1 MAKRPMCLL
10 CFLMVLSLGALELM
24 GIPLIRGNPLP
35 LNVQEQIE
43 AHPGSMICGEV
54 EQYENTEFSQS
65 VYLKKTYLIHQSK
78 KFPIENVRIF
88 LKKEEDLK
96 PGMRILVKGTL
107 KRVEGPAN
115 PGGFDSQQYY
125 ACRHIYYFMKNAVLQ
140 KKTAVYSGYRQLLLE
155 IKESCR
161 QILKEAAGKDAP
173 VFCAM
178 TLGDKQ
184 ELDPET
190 QMRYQL
196 AGIIHILAISGL
208 HISILG
214 MGLYNLLK
222 KMGLGIWPA
231 GIFSLGVMLQYGIM
245 TGGSVSTMRAV
256 TMFLIAMG
264 ARITGRIYDMMSAL
278 SVTAM
283 MILVESPASP
293 GQRISSVLW
302 LCSGNGARCGKDLC
316 PCRSGEKMDKG
327 TGKSYSSSAC
337 DFAGDAEVFR
347 RSLYCRIYPESV
359 GASKCGG
366 SADWRNGGA
375 AAGNSQYSCGK
386 TGNPAGKGTAA
397 FL

>member
-10 CFLMVLSLGALELM
+10 CFLIVLSLGALELM

-115 PGGFDSQQYY
+115 PGGFDSQHFY

-196 AGIIHILAISGL
+196 AGIIHILAISGVKTLKLDIPLVPETSIKWALMPL
-208 HISILG
+208 HIAKIYILKLCLDEEIIPRCRFPCSRG
-214 MGLYNLLK
+214 YLTKCINQQK
-222 KMGLGIWPA
+222 K
-231 GIFSLGVMLQYGIM
+231 Q
-245 TGGSVSTMRAV
+245 
-256 TMFLIAMG
+256 
-264 ARITGRIYDMMSAL
+264 
-278 SVTAM
+278 
-283 MILVESPASP
+283 
-293 GQRISSVLW
+293 
-302 LCSGNGARCGKDLC
+302 
-316 PCRSGEKMDKG
+316 
-327 TGKSYSSSAC
+327 
-337 DFAGDAEVFR
+337 
-347 RSLYCRIYPESV
+347 
-359 GASKCGG
+359 
-366 SADWRNGGA
+366 
-375 AAGNSQYSCGK
+375 
-386 TGNPAGKGTAA
+386 
-397 FL
+397 

>member
-10 CFLMVLSLGALELM
+10 CFLMVLSLCVLELM
-24 GIPLIRGNPLP
+24 GIPLIKGNPLP

-115 PGGFDSQQYY
+115 PGGFDSQHFY

-161 QILKEAAGKDAP
+161 QILKEATGKDAP
-173 VFCAM
+173 VFCAI

-196 AGIIHILAISGL
+196 AGIIHILAISGVKTLKLDIPLVPETRINWAFVPL
-208 HISILG
+208 HIAIIYILKLCLDEEIIPRCRFPCSRG
-214 MGLYNLLK
+214 YLTKCINWQK
-222 KMGLGIWPA
+222 K
-231 GIFSLGVMLQYGIM
+231 
-245 TGGSVSTMRAV
+245 
-256 TMFLIAMG
+256 
-264 ARITGRIYDMMSAL
+264 
-278 SVTAM
+278 
-283 MILVESPASP
+283 
-293 GQRISSVLW
+293 
-302 LCSGNGARCGKDLC
+302 
-316 PCRSGEKMDKG
+316 
-327 TGKSYSSSAC
+327 
-337 DFAGDAEVFR
+337 
-347 RSLYCRIYPESV
+347 
-359 GASKCGG
+359 
-366 SADWRNGGA
+366 
-375 AAGNSQYSCGK
+375 
-386 TGNPAGKGTAA
+386 
-397 FL
+397 

>member
-96 PGMRILVKGTL
+96 PGMRIRVKGTL

-115 PGGFDSQQYY
+115 PGGFDSQHFY

-196 AGIIHILAISGL
+196 AGIIHILAISGVQTL
-208 HISILG
+208 FLAY
-214 MGLYNLLK
+214 MWLK
-222 KMGLGIWPA
+222 KARKYAVSGGFLSLYLHLFLT
-231 GIFSLGVMLQYGIM
+231 IFSFIFCDCPFGGFEGV
-245 TGGSVSTMRAV
+245 
-256 TMFLIAMG
+256 
-264 ARITGRIYDMMSAL
+264 
-278 SVTAM
+278 
-283 MILVESPASP
+283 
-293 GQRISSVLW
+293 
-302 LCSGNGARCGKDLC
+302 GN
-316 PCRSGEKMDKG
+316 
-327 TGKSYSSSAC
+327 
-337 DFAGDAEVFR
+337 
-347 RSLYCRIYPESV
+347 SLNNL
-359 GASKCGG
+359 AK
-366 SADWRNGGA
+366 WRNIIA
-375 AAGNSQYSCGK
+375 KKSFSEMEEI
-386 TGNPAGKGTAA
+386 
-397 FL
+397 

>member
-10 CFLMVLSLGALELM
+10 CFLMVLSLGVLELM
-24 GIPLIRGNPLP
+24 GIPLIKGNPLP

-115 PGGFDSQQYY
+115 PGGFDSQHFY

-173 VFCAM
+173 VFCAI

-196 AGIIHILAISGL
+196 AGIIHILAISGVKTLKLDIPLVPETRINWAFVPL
-208 HISILG
+208 HIAIIYILKLCLDEEIIPRCRFPCSRG
-214 MGLYNLLK
+214 YLIKCINWQK
-222 KMGLGIWPA
+222 K
-231 GIFSLGVMLQYGIM
+231 Q
-245 TGGSVSTMRAV
+245 
-256 TMFLIAMG
+256 
-264 ARITGRIYDMMSAL
+264 
-278 SVTAM
+278 
-283 MILVESPASP
+283 
-293 GQRISSVLW
+293 
-302 LCSGNGARCGKDLC
+302 
-316 PCRSGEKMDKG
+316 
-327 TGKSYSSSAC
+327 
-337 DFAGDAEVFR
+337 
-347 RSLYCRIYPESV
+347 
-359 GASKCGG
+359 
-366 SADWRNGGA
+366 
-375 AAGNSQYSCGK
+375 
-386 TGNPAGKGTAA
+386 
-397 FL
+397 

>member
-10 CFLMVLSLGALELM
+10 CFLIVLSLGALELM

-88 LKKEEDLK
+88 LKKVEDLK

-115 PGGFDSQQYY
+115 PGGFDSQHFY

-196 AGIIHILAISGL
+196 AGIIHILAISGVKTLKLDIPLVPETSIKWALMPL
-208 HISILG
+208 HIAKIYILKLCLDEEIIPRCRFPCSRG
-214 MGLYNLLK
+214 YLTKCINQQK
-222 KMGLGIWPA
+222 K
-231 GIFSLGVMLQYGIM
+231 Q
-245 TGGSVSTMRAV
+245 
-256 TMFLIAMG
+256 
-264 ARITGRIYDMMSAL
+264 
-278 SVTAM
+278 
-283 MILVESPASP
+283 
-293 GQRISSVLW
+293 
-302 LCSGNGARCGKDLC
+302 
-316 PCRSGEKMDKG
+316 
-327 TGKSYSSSAC
+327 
-337 DFAGDAEVFR
+337 
-347 RSLYCRIYPESV
+347 
-359 GASKCGG
+359 
-366 SADWRNGGA
+366 
-375 AAGNSQYSCGK
+375 
-386 TGNPAGKGTAA
+386 
-397 FL
+397 

>member
-1 MAKRPMCLL
+1 MVKRPMCLL
-10 CFLMVLSLGALELM
+10 CFLMVLSLGTLELM

-35 LNVQEQIE
+35 VNVQEQIE

-65 VYLKKTYLIHQSK
+65 VYLKKTYLIHHSK

-115 PGGFDSQQYY
+115 PGGFDSRQFY
-125 ACRHIYYFMKNAVLQ
+125 ACRHSYYFMKNAVLQ

-184 ELDPET
+184 ELDPEI

-196 AGIIHILAISGL
+196 AGIIHILAISGVCFL
-208 HISILG
+208 C
-214 MGLYNLLK
+214 
-222 KMGLGIWPA
+222 W
-231 GIFSLGVMLQYGIM
+231 V
-245 TGGSVSTMRAV
+245 
-256 TMFLIAMG
+256 FLI
-264 ARITGRIYDMMSAL
+264 D
-278 SVTAM
+278 
-283 MILVESPASP
+283 
-293 GQRISSVLW
+293 
-302 LCSGNGARCGKDLC
+302 
-316 PCRSGEKMDKG
+316 EKM
-327 TGKSYSSSAC
+327 A
-337 DFAGDAEVFR
+337 
-347 RSLYCRIYPESV
+347 
-359 GASKCGG
+359 
-366 SADWRNGGA
+366 
-375 AAGNSQYSCGK
+375 
-386 TGNPAGKGTAA
+386 
-397 FL
+397 